1 MNRKLS
7 REEVV
12 KIIYSMDIN
21 NSFDETV
28 TKKHLENFPLE
39 SLDIEYLEKTTM
51 FIINN
56 LEKINELIN
65 SYSTDWKIN
74 RIAKVDLAILRTAI
88 AEILFEKSIPS
99 SVSINEAVEISKKY
113 SNHDAHK
120 FINGILGS
128 VYRELDV

>member
-21 NSFDETV
+21 NNFDETV

-39 SLDIEYLEKTTM
+39 SLDVEYVEKTIM

-56 LEKINELIN
+56 LDKINELIN

-113 SNHDAHK
+113 SNYDAHK

-128 VYRELDV
+128 VYRELDE